1 MPFYFV
7 IISKGEAFMS
17 SLTINNLCKSYY
29 GRIFV
34 VHNLNLN
41 VKDGEFLVLLG
52 SEHSSKSTLLKLI
65 FGLEKPTVGEIHIDD
80 KLVNNIPPN
89 NRNVSLILN
98 NNTLFPNLT
107 VKENIEYPLSIKST
121 KNAHICIDTINIA
134 KTLGITEI
142 LGKKPC
148 ELQTYEINRVIL
160 ARSIIND
167 PSIILIDEAF
177 SNLDAESSKILRDDL
192 IKINKDL
199 GKTIIYA
206 TKNSKE
212 AFKLSDNIA
221 IINCGKISQIGHKND
236 LISSPQTRFISELIF
251 GNKINMVKATIC
263 KYNNHFCIDLLGT
276 KLNLPESMDKDILEK
291 YNNKNILMAI
301 RAKDIYC
308 NEQPD
313 FVKSYTLIHT
323 KVKSFRGSL
332 KYYSFEISGSNFI
345 FKAQPGT
352 RFNENEIV
360 DICFDMDK
368 VLLFDKQTNFN
379 IFI

>member
-1 MPFYFV
+1 
-7 IISKGEAFMS
+7 MS

-34 VHNLNLN
+34 IHNLNLK
-41 VKDGEFLVLLG
+41 VEDGEFLVLLG

-65 FGLEKPTVGEIHIDD
+65 FGLEKPTVGEIYIDD
-80 KLVNNIPPN
+80 KLINNVPPN
-89 NRNVSLILN
+89 NRNISLILN

-121 KNAHICIDTINIA
+121 KNSHMRIDTLNIA
-134 KTLGITEI
+134 KILSITEI
-142 LGKKPC
+142 LDKKPC

-167 PSIILIDEAF
+167 PGIILIDEAF
-177 SNLDAESSKILRDDL
+177 SNLDTESSKILRDDL
-192 IKINKDL
+192 AKINKDL

-206 TKNSKE
+206 TNNSKE

-221 IINCGKISQIGHKND
+221 IINCGTISQIGHKND

-263 KYNNHFCIDLLGT
+263 KYNNHFCVDLLGT
-276 KLNLPESMDKDILEK
+276 KLSLPKSMDKSILEK

-313 FVKSYTLIHT
+313 FVKSHALIHT

-345 FKAQPGT
+345 FKSQPGT